1 MVLKLAVGFIIFLL
15 IIAIIEQIRRKI
27 TKKELDFIE
36 PNPKEHTHSQEGNI
50 CCGAHE
56 VCEKDFLKTTLNNEI
71 EYYDDEELD
80 AYKGKSSDKYTESEV
95 EEFRE
100 ILYTMQTDDVKGWLK
115 SLQLRKIEL
124 PDEIKDETFML
135 IKSI

>member
-1 MVLKLAVGFIIFLL
+1 MVLKLAIGFIVFLL
-15 IIAIIEQIRRKI
+15 IVILIEQIRRKI

-36 PNPKEHTHSQEGNI
+36 PNPKEHAHSQESNI

-56 VCEKDFLKTTLNNEI
+56 VCEKDFLKTALNNEI

-80 AYKGKSSDKYTESEV
+80 AYKRKGSDKYTESEV

-115 SLQLRKIEL
+115 SLQLREIEL
-124 PDEIKDETFML
+124 PDRLKDEAFMF
-135 IKSI
+135 IKN